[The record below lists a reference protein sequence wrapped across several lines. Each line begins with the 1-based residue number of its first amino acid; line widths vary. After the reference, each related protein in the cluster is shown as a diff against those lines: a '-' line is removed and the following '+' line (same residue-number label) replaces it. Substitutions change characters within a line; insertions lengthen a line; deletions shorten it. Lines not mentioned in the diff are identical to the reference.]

1 MNFHYE
7 EDSEQL
13 LSKLECF
20 IPSAGTDSV
29 IRETVSDIL
38 SEIHTHGDL
47 AVQKKTLLYD
57 GVSLEPSEFI
67 VSRQELEASH
77 QSLTPEETKALKEAI
92 SNVTHFHQQSHPEDW
107 LQPNGHG
114 GLVGEK
120 YYPIQRVGIY
130 IPGGNVPLVSTV
142 IMTVTLAKVAKVP
155 EIVVVTPPDRS
166 GKVSPH
172 LLAALQLL
180 GINEIYKIG
189 GAQAIG
195 ALAYGTD
202 RIRSVDKIFG
212 PGNAYV
218 NEAKRQVFGQVGV
231 DLLPGPSEVMVIA
244 DKTAQ
249 PSLVAAAL
257 LAQAEHGSGK
267 EKVYFLFQD
276 KELFNPVLEEMEKQM
291 AERSHASL
299 ILSVLEGGFFAV
311 YLPEKER
318 LAEVA
323 NYIAP
328 EHLELQA
335 SEDACDFYLK
345 KITTAGAFL
354 VGHQTSTSLGDFA
367 AGPSHVLPTGRS
379 ARFSSGLRLQDF
391 LRRSSVIRY
400 DNQACQTAASVIEE
414 FSKMERLDGHGNA
427 HQLRLKPKDF
437 LS

>member
-1 MNFHYE
+1 MNFPYE
-7 EDSEQL
+7 EDSAQL
-13 LSKLECF
+13 LSKLERF

-38 SEIHTHGDL
+38 SEIHTHGDS
-47 AVQKKTLLYD
+47 AVQEKTLLYD
-57 GVSLEPSEFI
+57 GVSLQPSEFI

-77 QSLTPEETKALKEAI
+77 QSLTPAETKALKEAI

-114 GLVGEK
+114 GMVGEK

-142 IMTVTLAKVAKVP
+142 IMTVTLAKVAGVP
-155 EIVVVTPPDRS
+155 EIVVTTPPDRF

-180 GINEIYKIG
+180 DINEIYKIG

-276 KELFNPVLEEMEKQM
+276 KELYNPVLEEMEKQM
-291 AERSHASL
+291 AERSHASS
-299 ILSVLEGGFFAV
+299 IRPVLESGFFAV
-311 YLPEKER
+311 HLPEKER

-400 DNQACQTAASVIEE
+400 DKQACQAAASVIEE

-427 HQLRLKPKDF
+427 HQLRLKTKDF
-437 LS
+437 SS

>member
-1 MNFHYE
+1 MNFSYE
-7 EDSEQL
+7 EDSAQL
-13 LSKLECF
+13 LSKLEQF
-20 IPSAGTDSV
+20 IPSAGADSV
-29 IRETVSDIL
+29 ISDTVFSILADIDA
-38 SEIHTHGDL
+38 HGD
-47 AVQKKTLLYD
+47 AAIQEKTLLFD

-67 VSRQELEASH
+67 VSKEELEASLL
-77 QSLTPEETKALKEAI
+77 SISPAESEALKEAI
-92 SNVTHFHQQSHPEDW
+92 TNVSHFHQQSHPEDW

-114 GLVGEK
+114 GMVGEK

-130 IPGGNVPLVSTV
+130 VPGGNVPLVSTV
-142 IMTVTLAKVAKVP
+142 IMTVTLAKVARVP
-155 EIVVVTPPDRS
+155 EIVVVTPPDRL
-166 GKVSPH
+166 GKVSSH

-180 GINEIYKIG
+180 GVNEIYKVG

-195 ALAYGTD
+195 ALAYGTE

-218 NEAKRQVFGQVGV
+218 NEAKGQVFGKVGV

-249 PSLVAAAL
+249 PSFVSAAL

-276 KELFNPVLEEMEKQM
+276 KELFNPVLEEMNKQLG
-291 AERSHASL
+291 ELSHAAS
-299 ILSVLEGGFFAV
+299 IRSVLGSGFFAIH
-311 YLPEKER
+311 LPNKLR

-328 EHLELQA
+328 EHLELQV

-354 VGHQTSTSLGDFA
+354 VGHHTSTSLGDFA

-400 DNQACQTAASVIEE
+400 DIQSCQTAASVIEE

-427 HQLRLKPKDF
+427 HQLRLRLENFP
-437 LS
+437 S